1 MAKEIEFTIDED
13 GNVEID
19 LIGFEGKGC
28 TEMSDKLIKALG
40 HATFQQKKKEF
51 YKPVVKEKQKVRRG

>member
-19 LIGFEGKGC
+19 LTGCDGKGC
-28 TEMSDKLIKALG
+28 VDLSNKLAKALG
-40 HATFQQKKKEF
+40 HVTVSRKKKEF
-51 YKPVVKEKQKVRRG
+51 YKPVVKEKQKVRR

>member
-1 MAKEIEFTIDED
+1 MAREIEFTIDED

-28 TEMSDKLIKALG
+28 TELADQFTKALG
-40 HATFQQKKKEF
+40 HAKINEKKKEF
-51 YKPVVKEKQKVRRG
+51 YKPTVKEKQKVRR

>member
-19 LIGFEGKGC
+19 LQGFEGKGC
-28 TEMSDKLIKALG
+28 EKLSEQLAKALG
-40 HATFQQKKKEF
+40 NTTFRRKKKEF
-51 YKPVVKEKQKVRRG
+51 YKTVVKQKQKVIRG